1 MNHFSS
7 AMTRQIAPSIGSGAR
22 ARRGSTAAFQSRPTP
37 RLTTLGLHILGVAA
51 LVVASVAAIA
61 DQSARLVSGQEIL
74 GVHEVPAFIAS
85 RVELTPGVIPDG
97 SVPDPGCDADRRGA
111 PGGLSGNQCMAE
123 QG

>member
-22 ARRGSTAAFQSRPTP
+22 VRRGSRASSQDRPTP
-37 RLTTLGLHILGVAA
+37 RLMLGLHILGVAA

-74 GVHEVPAFIAS
+74 GVHEIPAFIAS
-85 RVELTPGVIPDG
+85 RVELTPGLIPDG
-97 SVPDPGCDADRRGA
+97 SVPDPGCDADRRGP
-111 PGGLSGNQCMAE
+111 PGGLLGNQCMPE